1 MSGDLYRRGKRLL
14 SRPLT
19 LLLIP
24 PRGAKTKAVS
34 MPFWLAA
41 CICLMIFVFLTGSAL
56 SYYSAWRA
64 RSDQK
69 ELLKL
74 RQVNKQHQEEL
85 LSLRQEA
92 VEAKSYLEEVQGLDQ
107 RIREKAGIEDKS
119 SSYRSS
125 RSGSTNTKT
134 PRHIF
139 RKSRTKEESLSP
151 SEVSRSL
158 SQVRS
163 ESVEARRTLEILES
177 DLNAHYAY
185 LAALPDH
192 WPLNGR
198 ITSTFG
204 NRKSPFGGR
213 RTEFHNGI
221 DISANYGAPVSAAGD
236 GVVNF
241 TGYRTGYGRTVVVSH
256 SRSGHRTTYCHLSKS
271 LVQHG
276 ERVSKGQTI
285 ALAGSTG
292 RSTGPHLHFIGRR
305 SGGSLEDIE
314 IGERSLRF

>member
-107 RIREKAGIEDKS
+107 RIREKAGIEGKS

-125 RSGSTNTKT
+125 SSGALT
-134 PRHIF
+134 PKHPVIF
-139 RKSRTKEESLSP
+139 SGNPVPKKNLCHHQRYP
-151 SEVSRSL
+151 GVF
-158 SQVRS
+158 
-163 ESVEARRTLEILES
+163 RRC
-177 DLNAHYAY
+177 
-185 LAALPDH
+185 AANL
-192 WPLNGR
+192 L
-198 ITSTFG
+198 
-204 NRKSPFGGR
+204 R
-213 RTEFHNGI
+213 R
-221 DISANYGAPVSAAGD
+221 AG
-236 GVVNF
+236 
-241 TGYRTGYGRTVVVSH
+241 
-256 SRSGHRTTYCHLSKS
+256 L
-271 LVQHG
+271 
-276 ERVSKGQTI
+276 
-285 ALAGSTG
+285 
-292 RSTGPHLHFIGRR
+292 
-305 SGGSLEDIE
+305 
-314 IGERSLRF
+314 